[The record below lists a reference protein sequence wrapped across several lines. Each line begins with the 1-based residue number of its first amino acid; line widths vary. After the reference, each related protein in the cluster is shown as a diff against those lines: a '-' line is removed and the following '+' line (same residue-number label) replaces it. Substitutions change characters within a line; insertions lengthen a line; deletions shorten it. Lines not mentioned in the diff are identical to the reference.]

1 MSKKKAARRPSEAL
15 LERISDPQEREQRRQ
30 GVELARLRLELAQTV
45 HDLRERQGLT
55 QTDLARRVGTRQ
67 PNISRLE
74 RGEAAGL
81 PSLDLLGRVA
91 DALGGRLDREDRAE
105 AAAWQ
110 GPAPHYPPHV
120 KSEEKALAAVG
131 RTPP

>member
-1 MSKKKAARRPSEAL
+1 MSKKKAARKPSEAL
-15 LERISDPQEREQRRQ
+15 LERISDPQERARRRQ

-91 DALGGRLDREDRAE
+91 EALGGRLDVRIVRKPPKRRAKRRGD
-105 AAAWQ
+105 ARQ
-110 GPAPHYPPHV
+110 P
-120 KSEEKALAAVG
+120 KR
-131 RTPP
+131 RTTRR